1 MRQDN
6 HLFALLILAIV
17 AVAGL
22 LLVSVSVTPIT
33 PQQSPT
39 AAVVASAPPVFSIST
54 STTKGTI
61 SMKTREGKT
70 LTFPLAADGS
80 TAAGSVQNEPV
91 LLSTKNNPKAEDYLY
106 LEGETCAGTQSVTDC
121 LHVDFL
127 MISNKNAHIIEIG
140 NIDTTNNQITFN
152 DKTYGT
158 ERVFTYNDGAA
169 TTFSLGD
176 RDITLTISETT
187 NNIIFNSI
195 GSSNGATIELA
206 DKATITLTNNN
217 LATYTFDGFQFSE
230 HNDKALADNKYI
242 TNLQIDVFYDD
253 SGDQQMEIA
262 SNILTDLTAT
272 TGSGW
277 VKQSV
282 NEDNKQNYLSAK
294 GTLFIYDQ
302 QRKNKL
308 AITHIE
314 QTSYAQMKIKKT
326 SQQEKSSKWEI
337 HKVDSEG
344 NVGRHAAMIL
354 DKEQRPHISYTDATK
369 PGIKYAYGG
378 IDGWYVHRVDDG
390 AFQPASDIAVDT
402 AHRPHIVY
410 VDKIKNKIKYA
421 WLDNKVWHQAFLE
434 GTTNGIVPTIALQD
448 NKPHV
453 IYYDYSTDDLEHIYF
468 DGIEWKQE
476 TIDEQGDVG
485 DAPAMAIKNDGS
497 IHVVYIDNTHHQLK
511 YAWFDGTNWKIT
523 PLDTS
528 GRAALY
534 TNIQFDE
541 FGKPWI
547 WYYDRDHN
555 KIMSLRYLKDDLW
568 DEQTFSLSG
577 LKLYQGDIVIDNLGQ
592 THFSYYDEKEQE
604 LRYAKGVWE

>member
-1 MRQDN
+1 MRQDIT
-6 HLFALLILAIV
+6 LFPLIILAIV
-17 AVAGL
+17 AVVGL
-22 LLVSVSVTPIT
+22 LFVSVSVTPNISSS
-33 PQQSPT
+33 SPT
-39 AAVVASAPPVFSIST
+39 AAAVASAPPVLSIST

-61 SMKTREGKT
+61 SLKTREGKT
-70 LTFPLAADGS
+70 LTLPIAADGS
-80 TAAGSVQNEPV
+80 TAAGNAQNEPA
-91 LLSTKNNPKAEDYLY
+91 LLSTKNNPQAEDYLY
-106 LEGETCAGTQSVTDC
+106 LEGETCVGTQSVTDC
-121 LHVDFL
+121 LHADFL
-127 MISNKNAHIIEIG
+127 MISSKNAHIIEI
-140 NIDTTNNQITFN
+140 NSMSTTNNEITFN
-152 DKTYGT
+152 DKTYST

-176 RDITLTISETT
+176 GDITLTITEAT
-187 NNIIFNSI
+187 NSITFNTI

-217 LATYTFDGFQFSE
+217 LATYTFDGFLFNE

-242 TNLQIDVFYDD
+242 TNLPIDVFYDD
-253 SGDQQMEIA
+253 NGDQQMEIA
-262 SNILTDLTAT
+262 NNILTDLTAT

-277 VKQSV
+277 MKQVV
-282 NEDNKQNYLSAK
+282 NEDDKQNYMSSK
-294 GTLFIYDQ
+294 GTLFIYNQ

-308 AITHIE
+308 TITHIE
-314 QTSYAQMKIKKT
+314 QTSYTQMKIKKT
-326 SQQEKSSKWEI
+326 SQQEKSSRWEI
-337 HKVDSEG
+337 YRVDSEG

-369 PGIKYAYGG
+369 QGIKYAYGAV
-378 IDGWYVHRVDDG
+378 DGWYVHRVDDG

-402 AHRPHIVY
+402 VHRPHIVY
-410 VDKIKNKIKYA
+410 ADKIENKIKYA
-421 WLDNKVWHQAFLE
+421 WLDNKVWHKAFIE
-434 GTTNGIVPTIALQD
+434 GTSNGIVPTIALL
-448 NKPHV
+448 NNNPHI
-453 IYYDYSTDDLEHIYF
+453 IYYDYDTDDLEHIYF
-468 DGIEWKQE
+468 DGVTWKQE

-497 IHVVYIDNTHHQLK
+497 IHVVYIDHTRHQLK
-511 YAWFDGTNWKIT
+511 YAWFDESWKIT
-523 PLDTS
+523 PLDTT

-555 KIMSLRYLKDDLW
+555 KIMSLRYLKHDLW